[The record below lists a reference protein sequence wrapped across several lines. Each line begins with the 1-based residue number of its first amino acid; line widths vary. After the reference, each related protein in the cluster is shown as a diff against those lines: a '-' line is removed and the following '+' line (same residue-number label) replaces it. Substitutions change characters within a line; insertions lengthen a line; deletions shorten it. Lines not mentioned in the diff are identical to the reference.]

1 MNPRV
6 GQLLVLPGVGNIVSD
21 KKELLYCFVFHTIEV
36 SNKVN

>member
-6 GQLLVLPGVGNIVSD
+6 GQLLVLQFTD